1 MTSVLDPKLT
11 TATPRFEAV
20 AGVQAVEIKDGLVI
34 YQHEPERV
42 HRLNRSAAVI
52 YLLCD
57 GSLTFD
63 EIAHEVQ
70 HAFGTAKDLSSAAAH
85 CLRQLMEAELVRS
98 IETDSDQTPGPISV
112 QEKASHE

>member
-1 MTSVLDPKLT
+1 MTSAIENPLT
-11 TATPRFEAV
+11 TTTQRFEAV
-20 AGVQAVEIKDGLVI
+20 TGTELIEIKDGLVI

-57 GSLTFD
+57 GSRTVD

-70 HAFGTAKDLSSAAAH
+70 LAFNTANTPHSAVTL
-85 CLRQLMEAELVRS
+85 CLHQLTGAELVRRVDGD
-98 IETDSDQTPGPISV
+98 TDGADKPTGV
-112 QEKASHE
+112 HDTDAG